1 MAGGGVLQVTILVI
15 VVLLTITRGNGLFQ
29 HTGRNLIPCN
39 KTPRHLEKE
48 EGFVRRKGP

>member
-1 MAGGGVLQVTILVI
+1 MAGGGVLQVTLLVT
-15 VVLLTITRGNGLFQ
+15 VVLLAITRGNELFQ

-48 EGFVRRKGP
+48 EGFIRKNGP